1 MESTEALPRDR
12 GFHLLRVRRIIDETR
27 DARSILF
34 EVPAVL
40 ADAFR
45 YQAGQFLTLEVPV
58 DGVTLRRCYS
68 LASAP
73 HEGEHRVTVKRVAGG
88 RVSNQLCES
97 LRVDD
102 ELAVKPPEGRFVLTG
117 TEAPLSLFA
126 GGSGITPV
134 ISLLKSALVETRRPI
149 RLFYAN
155 RTERAV
161 IFRDELDGIARAHA
175 DRVEIMHHLDD
186 VHGLV
191 TRGVLRGDASEDHY
205 VCGPAPFMDAV
216 ERALGAAGVDP
227 QRVHVERFVSPADPG
242 ARVAVADAADGDTPA
257 LIEISLK
264 GRRASVPYTPGT
276 TILRAALDAGMDAPY
291 SCDEGFCGCCVAQL
305 TEGQV
310 VMAAD
315 DALTADEKRRG
326 LVLTCQARP
335 RSRRCAVEY
344 LDG

>member
-1 MESTEALPRDR
+1 MESTETSPRDR

-34 EVPAVL
+34 EVPPSL

-58 DGVTLRRCYS
+58 DGVPLRRCYS

-88 RVSNQLCES
+88 RVSNRLCEA

-117 TEAPLSLFA
+117 SEAPLSLFA

-134 ISLLKSALVETRRPI
+134 ISLLKSALVETRRPV

-161 IFRDELDGIARAHA
+161 IFRDELDRIARAHA

-191 TRGVLRGDASEDHY
+191 TGGVLRGDATEDHY
-205 VCGPAPFMDAV
+205 VCGPSPFMDAV

-242 ARVAVADAADGDTPA
+242 TRPAAAESVEGDVPA
-257 LIEISLK
+257 FIEVTLK
-264 GRRASVPYTPGT
+264 GRRVSVPYTAGT
-276 TILRAALDAGMDAPY
+276 TILRATLDAGMDAPY
-291 SCDEGFCGCCVAQL
+291 SCEEGFCGCCVAQL
-305 TEGQV
+305 TEGKA

-315 DALTADEKRRG
+315 DALTAEEKRRG

-335 RSRRCAVEY
+335 CSSRCAVEY